1 MGVTMERAV
10 HLARDEDQAPR
21 GRGAASGEPTRQRP
35 SGRGPGGG
43 PSRGVVALLAVA
55 CVLGL
60 GWWQRD
66 AARDLLAPVVP
77 ARLAPLLAPLLDKPG
92 APASVAGEDAAKD
105 TQKDAPAD
113 PNLVTLDA
121 AGQTRLGLAFGP
133 VETRRIVLPVRTP
146 GTVAFDERRVT
157 HLKPRAAGRVLS
169 LAVQPGDAVRAGQTL
184 ATLDAAGLLEARNGL
199 AEAQASLAEAQA
211 TEAVAALNLTR
222 GQDLMKVSGVAQAEV
237 DRRRVDLAKA
247 QAATA
252 SARARVGLYTAQVAR
267 LAPEPG
273 ASPET
278 SAIVS
283 PIDGVVTSAALS
295 LGQVVDT
302 GSDAFTVAD
311 PRRILVLANLYG
323 RDIDAVKAGDPATVT
338 APVPDRPVFE
348 GRVRS
353 VNAAID
359 PASNTAPARIEIAN
373 PDGRL
378 RANMFVS
385 VEIAADLDRSGTTM
399 PAAALQ
405 LTEDGPVAFVR
416 TGEDRFEKRAL
427 TLGVQRAD
435 WVEVTA
441 GLSPGETVATAG
453 SFGLK
458 AILLRALLGSTD

>member
-1 MGVTMERAV
+1 
-10 HLARDEDQAPR
+10 
-21 GRGAASGEPTRQRP
+21 
-35 SGRGPGGG
+35 
-43 PSRGVVALLAVA
+43 
-55 CVLGL
+55 
-60 GWWQRD
+60 
-66 AARDLLAPVVP
+66 
-77 ARLAPLLAPLLDKPG
+77 
-92 APASVAGEDAAKD
+92 
-105 TQKDAPAD
+105 
-113 PNLVTLDA
+113 
-121 AGQTRLGLAFGP
+121 
-133 VETRRIVLPVRTP
+133 
-146 GTVAFDERRVT
+146 
-157 HLKPRAAGRVLS
+157 
-169 LAVQPGDAVRAGQTL
+169 
-184 ATLDAAGLLEARNGL
+184 
-199 AEAQASLAEAQA
+199 
-211 TEAVAALNLTR
+211 
-222 GQDLMKVSGVAQAEV
+222 
-237 DRRRVDLAKA
+237 
-247 QAATA
+247 
-252 SARARVGLYTAQVAR
+252 
-267 LAPEPG
+267 
-273 ASPET
+273 
-278 SAIVS
+278 
-283 PIDGVVTSAALS
+283 
-295 LGQVVDT
+295 

-405 LTEDGPVAFVR
+405 QTEDGPVAFVR